1 MNTQAIEMIEPE
13 AAAGFAAEI
22 VTPDTA
28 AEASELLV
36 GIARWLRGN
45 GSRQWSGLLDGE
57 DSHGLDEAV
66 RRGEAILFRDGM
78 DGPGREKGRPAG
90 LVLLLRQP
98 GAWDRELWGEQGHE
112 PYVYLHR
119 LAVARAY
126 AGSGLGRAIL
136 RWAREQAV
144 HPGKRRSASTA
155 SPAIRS
161 WRRCTRPPA
170 TRGSG
175 RARTASACSSRR
187 CPRRRSGG
195 RAGNPLRLKAIAAS
209 RSSMMKAQPLSAGS
223 KKQKS
228 LLFPLIKRKKKAG
241 RVVSPAPEHAKR
253 AASAPPR
260 SRRREAP
267 ARAPRGDRA
276 RRTAPSTARRRRTAC
291 PARSTTRRT

>member
-119 LAVARAY
+119 LAVSRAY

-144 HPGKRRSASTA
+144 HPGKK
-155 SPAIRS
+155 AIRLD
-161 WRRCTRPPA
+161 CI
-170 TRGSG
+170 
-175 RARTASACSSRR
+175 
-187 CPRRRSGG
+187 
-195 RAGNPLRLKAIAAS
+195 AGNPKLEALYA
-209 RSSMMKAQPLSAGS
+209 SAGYS
-223 KKQKS
+223 RLGTS
-228 LLFPLIKRKKKAG
+228 PNGFCLFEQAL
-241 RVVSPAPEHAKR
+241 PEAQER
-253 AASAPPR
+253 RP
-260 SRRREAP
+260 SR
-267 ARAPRGDRA
+267 
-276 RRTAPSTARRRRTAC
+276 
-291 PARSTTRRT
+291 